1 MLPDLALGVE
11 AVVVRLIIGTM
22 VGTQIRNKDNGIETD
37 LIKIQDQMRIKEQG
51 STQISGVQSSAQ
63 HGPRALFRFQGLCFL
78 SLFQRAVRCSL
89 LAYLA
94 VSSTKSCS
102 VVKNFY
108 QYELITIWTLLPT
121 VESVKDEFVRSLRTI
136 IALPAANRC
145 ESVAQ
150 GGAGHAFFEGLM
162 T

>member
-1 MLPDLALGVE
+1 VRTRAHSHVCLRLSAYTHARPCSTCARREKMNRLPCATIGCSLLPDLALGVE

-102 VVKNFY
+102 VVKNY
-108 QYELITIWTLLPT
+108 HEEL
-121 VESVKDEFVRSLRTI
+121 
-136 IALPAANRC
+136 
-145 ESVAQ
+145 
-150 GGAGHAFFEGLM
+150 
-162 T
+162 

>member
-1 MLPDLALGVE
+1 MNRLPCATIGCSLLPDLALGVE

-102 VVKNFY
+102 VVKNY
-108 QYELITIWTLLPT
+108 HQYELDTI
-121 VESVKDEFVRSLRTI
+121 
-136 IALPAANRC
+136 
-145 ESVAQ
+145 
-150 GGAGHAFFEGLM
+150 
-162 T
+162 